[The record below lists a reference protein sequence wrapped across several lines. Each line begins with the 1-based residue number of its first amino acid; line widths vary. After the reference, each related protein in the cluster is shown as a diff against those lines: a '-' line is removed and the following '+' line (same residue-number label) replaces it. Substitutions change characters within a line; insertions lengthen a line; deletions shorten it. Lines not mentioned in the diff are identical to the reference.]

1 MRRASVGALGLLA
14 LTVAGCKTESAKRK
28 EVQECAA
35 ITLTEQ
41 AAATCLEVH
50 YGWKKPAAVTAAQAF
65 QRQRDSIAQ
74 VQADF
79 TWRADAAKHRRE
91 LEQCRQD
98 QSRSLLRARLVLAAL
113 LQLAPV
119 LRGVRAP
126 GEVGLH
132 LGDGVPLTLERL
144 RGGDRCGLL
153 PSVVH
158 LEARGRGLLREGDG
172 RALLHFLPL
181 RRLRLAPRDREGE

>member
-1 MRRASVGALGLLA
+1 MRRASVGALGLFALA
-14 LTVAGCKTESAKRK
+14 VAGCKTESAKRK

-98 QSRSLLRARLVLAAL
+98 QSRSLLRCLQETYLWTEARAKATDDSLWRRDSARHGDEVERCVRRRDMNTASCLQLYYKWNSERALAA
-113 LQLAPV
+113 ADSI
-119 LRGVRAP
+119 VRA
-126 GEVGLH
+126 
-132 LGDGVPLTLERL
+132 RIK
-144 RGGDRCGLL
+144 
-153 PSVVH
+153 
-158 LEARGRGLLREGDG
+158 RGR
-172 RALLHFLPL
+172 
-181 RRLRLAPRDREGE
+181 

>member
-1 MRRASVGALGLLA
+1 MRTASVGALGLFA

-98 QSRSLLRARLVLAAL
+98 QSRSLLRCLQETYLWTEARAKATDDSLWRRDSARHRDEVDRCVRRREMNTASCLQLYYQWNSERALAA
-113 LQLAPV
+113 ADSI
-119 LRGVRAP
+119 VRA
-126 GEVGLH
+126 
-132 LGDGVPLTLERL
+132 RIK
-144 RGGDRCGLL
+144 
-153 PSVVH
+153 
-158 LEARGRGLLREGDG
+158 RGR
-172 RALLHFLPL
+172 
-181 RRLRLAPRDREGE
+181 